1 MKEVTDRVTALEA
14 ELNEANEVKE
24 KVEAEADACLQKL
37 QLAERLVNGLADE
50 NKRWGE
56 NVV

>member
-1 MKEVTDRVTALEA
+1 LSVVRAKVKEVTDRVTALEA

-37 QLAERLVNGLADE
+37 
-50 NKRWGE
+50 
-56 NVV
+56 